1 MFETDDVQGEALGDW
16 WTLPGADQA
25 PTVCSYDPVTREY
38 LGLAQA
44 DPSPL
49 EPGIWL
55 IPGGAAVIDP
65 PARIG
70 GFAHVLSA
78 DGREWEQVKDLR
90 GQVVYRKASGESV
103 TVTALGLLDSAFTLQ
118 APTTP
123 IDTWQADG
131 WAPDPVALAEHSALR
146 KVLLGNHAGQ
156 QIATLQRAVDL
167 DMATEIE
174 RQALEAWS
182 RYSVLLNRT
191 DTTATAVAWPQSP
204 DPAGAAAWLDS
215 QAFDDTY

>member
-1 MFETDDVQGEALGDW
+1 MSETDVQDESIFVDW
-16 WTLPGADQA
+16 WRLPDVIPA
-25 PTVCSYDPVTREY
+25 PLTCSYDPATREY

-90 GQVVYRKASGESV
+90 GQVVYRKDSGESV

-131 WAPDPVALAEHSALR
+131 WAPDPVALAEHNALR
-146 KVLLGNHAGQ
+146 KVLLGNQAGQ

-191 DTTATAVAWPQSP
+191 DTTAIAVAWPQSP
-204 DPAGAAAWLDS
+204 DPSGAAAWLNS